1 MPPTTANA
9 APPES
14 PPHGSSPVAWVV
26 TTLGLLL
33 WISITLASS
42 RIAPKV
48 VQIANDVD
56 LRYGVTSSM
65 SEPE

>member
-1 MPPTTANA
+1 M
-9 APPES
+9 
-14 PPHGSSPVAWVV
+14 AWVV

-33 WISITLASS
+33 WIAITLASS

-56 LRYGVTSSM
+56 LRYGVTSSI

>member
-1 MPPTTANA
+1 MSHTSANA
-9 APPES
+9 TPPEP

-26 TTLGLLL
+26 TALGLLL
-33 WISITLASS
+33 WISITFASS

-56 LRYGVTSSM
+56 LRYGITSSI